1 MKYKIAIV
9 SFVGGLI
16 AGYLFGVW
24 RGHAVAE
31 RDAAHIILKE
41 HDICARRIEACEL
54 ELRRILDE
62 RDTDES
68 FNQKPDIFAE
78 SSVDVES
85 CEEYEDIE
93 IIEPDDVYAPLRED
107 PYVINEEDFEQ
118 CEPYYDKISLV
129 YYAEDAI
136 LADED
141 DSIITDTGTLIS
153 DSIYMSLETFYAKC
167 PVIYVRN
174 EKLSAD
180 FEIRRIN
187 GSYQELVL
195 GE

>member
-1 MKYKIAIV
+1 MKYKIVIA
-9 SFVGGLI
+9 SFIGGFVV
-16 AGYLFGVW
+16 GYLVGVW
-24 RGHAVAE
+24 RGHTVAE
-31 RDAAHIILKE
+31 RDAAHVILKE
-41 HDICARRIEACEL
+41 HSNCARKIEECEL

-62 RDTDES
+62 KEKTVPISRD
-68 FNQKPDIFAE
+68 FDISDKRSAE
-78 SSVDVES
+78 SELYD
-85 CEEYEDIE
+85 EYEDIE
-93 IIEPDDVYAPLRED
+93 IIEPDDVYSPLRED
-107 PYVINEEDFEQ
+107 PYIIDEEIFEL
-118 CEPYYDKISLV
+118 CTPYHDKISLV

-141 DSIITDTGTLIS
+141 DSIITDTDTLIS
-153 DSIYMSLETFYAKC
+153 DSIYTSLETFYAKY